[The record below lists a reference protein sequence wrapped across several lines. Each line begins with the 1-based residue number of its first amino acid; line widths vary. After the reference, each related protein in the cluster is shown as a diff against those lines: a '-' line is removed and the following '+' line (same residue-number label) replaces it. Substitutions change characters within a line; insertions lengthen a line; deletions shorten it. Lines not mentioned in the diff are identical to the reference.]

1 MSPSAPTATAPTAT
15 APTATAP
22 TATASPPAP
31 MTAIGHGAGGG
42 AEVLVPIETPR
53 PEPGPGEVLIRVAYA
68 GVNRPDILQRSG
80 RYPAPPDASRL
91 IGLEVSGHI
100 VGFGPAA
107 QPAVP
112 ATATAAAGMTAQAQP
127 GFALGAAVCAL
138 CNGGGYAEYVAVPIG
153 QVLPVPAGLTLAQAA
168 ALPEN
173 LFTVWHNLV
182 ERGRLAAGET
192 LLVHGGSSGIGLN
205 AIGLAKAR
213 GATIYCTVGDER
225 KAAACVAAGAD
236 AAILYRHQDFVTE
249 IARLSGGRGVD
260 VILDMVGG
268 DYVARN
274 LKCLALE
281 GRLVQIAFQQP
292 AKVEVDWSILMSRRL
307 TFTGSTLRPRSR
319 EDKAALAR
327 ALEHEVWP
335 LLAAGQLLP
344 RIDSTYPLAQA
355 AQAHRKMESSQHIG
369 KLLLAVAPT

>member
-1 MSPSAPTATAPTAT
+1 
-15 APTATAP
+15 
-22 TATASPPAP
+22 
-31 MTAIGHGAGGG
+31 
-42 AEVLVPIETPR
+42 
-53 PEPGPGEVLIRVAYA
+53 
-68 GVNRPDILQRSG
+68 
-80 RYPAPPDASRL
+80 
-91 IGLEVSGHI
+91 
-100 VGFGPAA
+100 
-107 QPAVP
+107 
-112 ATATAAAGMTAQAQP
+112 
-127 GFALGAAVCAL
+127 
-138 CNGGGYAEYVAVPIG
+138 
-153 QVLPVPAGLTLAQAA
+153 
-168 ALPEN
+168 
-173 LFTVWHNLV
+173 
-182 ERGRLAAGET
+182 
-192 LLVHGGSSGIGLN
+192 
-205 AIGLAKAR
+205 
-213 GATIYCTVGDER
+213 VGDER